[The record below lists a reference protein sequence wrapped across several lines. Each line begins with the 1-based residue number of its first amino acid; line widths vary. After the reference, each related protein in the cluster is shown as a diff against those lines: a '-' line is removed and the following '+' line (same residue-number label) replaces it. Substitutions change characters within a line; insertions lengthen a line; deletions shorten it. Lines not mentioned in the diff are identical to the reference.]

1 MAQVAVGVAAVA
13 FVVGVNVAGVVAVFM
28 CCFACG
34 VAAGVVVAFLQGL
47 CLWLCCHV
55 HITDLLA

>member
-1 MAQVAVGVAAVA
+1 MAVGVAAVA
-13 FVVGVNVAGVVAVFM
+13 FVVGVDVAGVVAVFM

-47 CLWLCCHV
+47 CLRLRCRV
-55 HITDLLA
+55 RITDLSA